1 MGTCQGTTI
10 TTITGLTVPV
20 TNQAKYN
27 SPLAAGSLTAAR
39 GLLASRAAYAG
50 DKNWPTVSTSTGTVL
65 IVASLGNTFE
75 MRFYGKQI
83 GSPDSPTNLGAF
95 CRIWGLP
102 QMTITPGCETLG
114 LWLAD
119 LVITF
124 GMTEVYDSAAIA
136 PDGKGLGSSWG
147 KQIDIKHDRTLFP
160 GIRHIGMG
168 DLEEEAVPS
177 IVFDTN
183 AFAGFIVQMVKS
195 DPMKGEPD
203 PITNFGF
210 LYRIY

>member
-1 MGTCQGTTI
+1 MGACQGTII
-10 TTITGLTVPV
+10 TTTAGLTVPV
-20 TNQAKYN
+20 TNQTKFV
-27 SPLAAGSLTAAR
+27 SPLSAGTLTAAR
-39 GLLASRAAYAG
+39 SALFPRVEYAG
-50 DKNWPTVSTSTGTVL
+50 DTTWPTVTTGTGCIL
-65 IVASLGNTFE
+65 IPAALGNTFE

-83 GSPDSPTNLGAF
+83 AEPDSPTDLGAF

-102 QMTITPGCETLG
+102 QMTIDGGCETLG
-114 LWLAD
+114 LWIAD
-119 LVITF
+119 LVVTF
-124 GMTEVYDSAAIA
+124 GSKEVYDSAVIHA
-136 PDGKGLGSSWG
+136 DGKGTGSAWG

-168 DLEEEAVPS
+168 DFEEEAIPS

-195 DPMKGEPD
+195 DPAKGEPD